1 MNFNDDDGGI
11 LWGNWSDDYED
22 GTSPTAWSGSGA
34 ILEQFWR
41 TREVVKYAQCWV
53 FGGTLTSG
61 GWVWPEIK
69 SSQCCVL
76 VKAVIEDRLNDF
88 SFFISFPTRTNT
100 HSPEVLGHPC
110 STRD

>member
-11 LWGNWSDDYED
+11 LWGNWSGDFED

-41 TREVVKYAQCWV
+41 TKKAVKYAQCWV

-61 GWVWPEIK
+61 EWAGPDT
-69 SSQCCVL
+69 SQMYCVG
-76 VKAVIEDRLNDF
+76 VYCGHNMAKF
-88 SFFISFPTRTNT
+88 SGVSFDA
-100 HSPEVLGHPC
+100 HEC
-110 STRD
+110 I